1 MSFFPSEKRLK
12 QSCSYTTI
20 IKRPLMIKL
29 KLTSTKILD
38 QVFPGK
44 PRGYDPLV
52 VDQYLDKIIQDYVTV
67 ENNVLMMK
75 KEVDDY
81 ILKIQDLEEDKKNLE
96 IELSKYKSRFA
107 NIKGSDNVTSD
118 NLELLKKIHAYE
130 IFLFQHGFNPE
141 DIYKSNN

>member
-1 MSFFPSEKRLK
+1 
-12 QSCSYTTI
+12 
-20 IKRPLMIKL
+20 MIKL
-29 KLTSTKILD
+29 KLTSTQILD

-81 ILKIQDLEEDKKNLE
+81 ILKIKDLEKEKKNLE

-107 NIKGSDNVTSD
+107 YIKESNNVTSD
-118 NLELLKKIHAYE
+118 NLDLLKKIHAYE
-130 IFLFQHGFNPE
+130 VFLYQHGFSPE
-141 DIYKSNN
+141 DILKSNN